1 MLAHTY
7 IYVYMFTHASLCVYL
22 CGNIKGTSS
31 AAFPHFAA
39 STAAATLSL
48 SLIFVSTLVKGVLP
62 TCFHLKGYQW
72 IPRYKCKLLL
82 QKAAALCFS
91 SYKKSFVLS

>member
-1 MLAHTY
+1 MH
-7 IYVYMFTHASLCVYL
+7 MHASLYISICEYL
-22 CGNIKGTSS
+22 YGNTQETSLPAS
-31 AAFPHFAA
+31 SHFAV
-39 STAAATLSL
+39 STAVATLPL
-48 SLIFVSTLVKGVLP
+48 SLIFVSTLVQGVLP

-91 SYKKSFVLS
+91 SYKKSFVLG